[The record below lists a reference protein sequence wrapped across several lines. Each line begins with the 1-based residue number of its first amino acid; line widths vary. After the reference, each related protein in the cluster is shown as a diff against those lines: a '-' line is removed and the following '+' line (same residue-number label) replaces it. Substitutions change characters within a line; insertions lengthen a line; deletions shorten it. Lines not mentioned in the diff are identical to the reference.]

1 MLSLC
6 YSHTTGPHSSQSP
19 ATWEFPLPS
28 SGAECRGWG
37 AGFPRSGEA
46 GPLHGRQGGSQSVS
60 TLWGTPDPEPAPGK
74 SVSYFLHEA
83 TKIWGFYSNE
93 LIMAKRKEEA
103 GFFKSKARIVHI
115 FEPSK
120 WPEIKRT
127 MNEPRARSR
136 SSWLS
141 RNESDWH
148 P

>member
-1 MLSLC
+1 M
-6 YSHTTGPHSSQSP
+6 
-19 ATWEFPLPS
+19 
-28 SGAECRGWG
+28 
-37 AGFPRSGEA
+37 
-46 GPLHGRQGGSQSVS
+46 S

-136 SSWLS
+136 SSCRGSAETNPTGIHEDVGWIPEIAQWVKEPVL
-141 RNESDWH
+141 